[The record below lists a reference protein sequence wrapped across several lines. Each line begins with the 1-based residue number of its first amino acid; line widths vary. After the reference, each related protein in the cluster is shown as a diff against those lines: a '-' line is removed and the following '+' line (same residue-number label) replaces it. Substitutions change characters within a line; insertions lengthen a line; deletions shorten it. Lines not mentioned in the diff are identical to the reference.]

1 MSIDHKAYLFRYY
14 EFRRELADLLYH
26 ALETGEISPLREF
39 INRNR
44 SSLTAE
50 DAADPHLPAEE
61 PNVQRY
67 ADLALTKY
75 YDPVNE
81 GLSYGYDALHAYLGT
96 VPALDGQVD
105 RLICGNLFGP
115 EGKRLDPG
123 YMGTGLLSPNEVQRL
138 ATLLSNAEYPSIP
151 DPGSRI
157 YADCLYQPES
167 ADEVQESLEMLKE
180 LYGRAVRST
189 SGLLLM
195 DFSDL
200 SVSNL

>member
-1 MSIDHKAYLFRYY
+1 MSIDHRAYLFRYH

-26 ALETGEISPLREF
+26 ALETSEISPLREF
-39 INRNR
+39 ISRN
-44 SSLTAE
+44 SPSLRRE
-50 DAADPHLPAEE
+50 DVGELPAEE

-81 GLSYGYDALHAYLGT
+81 GLSYGFDAVHAYLGT

-115 EGKRLDPG
+115 KGKRLDPG

-138 ATLLSNAEYPSIP
+138 ETLLSNAEYPSIP

-167 ADEVQESLEMLKE
+167 VAEVQESLETLKT
-180 LYGRAVRST
+180 LYGRAARSN
-189 SGLLLM
+189 SGLLLV
-195 DFSDL
+195 DFNDRGVSDL
-200 SVSNL
+200 